1 LDKQIEG
8 VMKNAGVIGE
18 GSPSPRI
25 TSRAELIAKLGA
37 TSPRLLCAL
46 LHKFDTAEMKGSP
59 PPVHG
64 RFFVFVDEC
73 HRTQGGDMNQ
83 QMRRWLES
91 AIFIGFTGTPLLKKD
106 AKKLR
111 TRDIFGTYIHTYK
124 FHEGVADGVILD
136 LKYQARDVPQ
146 RITSPKAIEEYFERK
161 TKALNNFQKAVVRKR
176 WATMEELM
184 SAEER
189 KARIAASIIHDFD
202 TKRRLNDDRGTAIL
216 VAASIYDAC
225 HYFRIFQTKA
235 FGQYCGIITSFEP
248 NHNAISREPEN
259 SDERYKFDT
268 YTKFVLKNG
277 QTTKAYE
284 EEAKRRFIQEPAN
297 MKLLI
302 VVSKLLTGF
311 DAPSCSY
318 IYLDNELRDHNLF
331 QAICRTN
338 RIDGEDKD
346 YGHIVDFKKLFD
358 DVQEAIAVYSS
369 DELDID
375 AGNGGT
381 NNVEL
386 KDWLQ
391 EGRKQL
397 DAAREALHYLCDP
410 VPPPREMEQYLHYFC
425 GDSVNP
431 QALSNTEPLRISFYK
446 SVAHFVRA
454 YSDIAQDLSEAGYS
468 DVEATALQRE
478 VDLFSEIRSAIK
490 KHSGEELDIKPFEA
504 DMRHLL
510 NTYVQADPAA
520 EIGNLNSLS
529 LTELIVDT
537 GIHNAI
543 ARKLNEKGKLS
554 KNAVAE
560 AIINNV
566 RKTIIRDQLTDPR
579 FYAEMSKLLND
590 LIQQSRA
597 DAAAY
602 ELFLKKAEDLVKM
615 MAQKE
620 SVSGVPTV
628 LHGKPEAIVIYNN
641 LGSIP
646 STIFQCP
653 DDEQERASLA
663 LRLDQTMR
671 EKAPAGFRGD
681 DAREKQVLNALFPI
695 MSRDR
700 EATQAIFEII
710 KNQPG
715 Y

>member
-1 LDKQIEG
+1 
-8 VMKNAGVIGE
+8 
-18 GSPSPRI
+18 
-25 TSRAELIAKLGA
+25 
-37 TSPRLLCAL
+37 
-46 LHKFDTAEMKGSP
+46 
-59 PPVHG
+59 
-64 RFFVFVDEC
+64 
-73 HRTQGGDMNQ
+73 
-83 QMRRWLES
+83 
-91 AIFIGFTGTPLLKKD
+91 
-106 AKKLR
+106 
-111 TRDIFGTYIHTYK
+111 
-124 FHEGVADGVILD
+124 
-136 LKYQARDVPQ
+136 
-146 RITSPKAIEEYFERK
+146 
-161 TKALNNFQKAVVRKR
+161 
-176 WATMEELM
+176 
-184 SAEER
+184 
-189 KARIAASIIHDFD
+189 
-202 TKRRLNDDRGTAIL
+202 
-216 VAASIYDAC
+216 
-225 HYFRIFQTKA
+225 
-235 FGQYCGIITSFEP
+235 
-248 NHNAISREPEN
+248 
-259 SDERYKFDT
+259 
-268 YTKFVLKNG
+268 
-277 QTTKAYE
+277 
-284 EEAKRRFIQEPAN
+284 
-297 MKLLI
+297 
-302 VVSKLLTGF
+302 
-311 DAPSCSY
+311 
-318 IYLDNELRDHNLF
+318 
-331 QAICRTN
+331 
-338 RIDGEDKD
+338 
-346 YGHIVDFKKLFD
+346 
-358 DVQEAIAVYSS
+358 
-369 DELDID
+369 
-375 AGNGGT
+375 
-381 NNVEL
+381 
-386 KDWLQ
+386 
-391 EGRKQL
+391 
-397 DAAREALHYLCDP
+397 
-410 VPPPREMEQYLHYFC
+410 
-425 GDSVNP
+425 
-431 QALSNTEPLRISFYK
+431 
-446 SVAHFVRA
+446 VRA